1 MKKMYIRHA
10 SELVTCRGKGPKRG
24 SEMADIGLIQDGAV
38 LLADGRIE
46 AVGTTKELD
55 QRLGL
60 DLEQTDVLQPAT
72 GSCSFQAAET
82 ADTRINGQPVS
93 VLNAFGKTV
102 LPGFVDSHTHFIF
115 GGFRADEFSWR
126 LKGDSY
132 MSIMERGGGINATIR
147 PTKEASEEELVAV
160 GMDRLNRMAEFGVT
174 TVEGKS
180 GYGMDCDT
188 ELKQL
193 RVMKE
198 LDRRHPLDVVSTF
211 LGPHSVLPEYKGR
224 EREFLD
230 HMLTRVMPLVREEN
244 LAEFADIFCEKN
256 VFSIEDSEYYLN
268 QAKKLGFRL
277 KIHADEMYPLGGS
290 ELAARVGA
298 VSADHLLKA
307 SDEGIRQMAE
317 AGVIST
323 LLPATAF
330 CLKEEYAPA
339 RKMIDSGCAVALAS
353 DLNPGSCFTNSIP
366 LLIALGCIYM
376 NMSIEEVITA
386 LTINGAAAV
395 GRADTIGS
403 IEEGK
408 QADILIMKYPSI
420 SYLPYHTAVSQAET
434 VIKKGEIIFSKKW

>member
-1 MKKMYIRHA
+1 M
-10 SELVTCRGKGPKRG
+10 
-24 SEMADIGLIQDGAV
+24 
-38 LLADGRIE
+38 LLSDGRIE

-60 DLEQTDVLQPAT
+60 DPNQSDALHHETASISSQAAEPADTELNGQPAT
-72 GSCSFQAAET
+72 
-82 ADTRINGQPVS
+82 I
-93 VLNAFGKTV
+93 LNAWEKTV

-147 PTKEASEEELVAV
+147 PTKEASEEDLIAA

-180 GYGMDCDT
+180 GYGMDCET

-230 HMLTRVMPLVREEN
+230 YMLTQVMPLVKKEN

-277 KIHADEMYPLGGS
+277 KIHADEMYPLGGG
-290 ELAARVGA
+290 ELAAR
-298 VSADHLLKA
+298 A
-307 SDEGIRQMAE
+307 SRLCGSPAEGLRR
-317 AGVIST
+317 GH
-323 LLPATAF
+323 P
-330 CLKEEYAPA
+330 P
-339 RKMIDSGCAVALAS
+339 DG
-353 DLNPGSCFTNSIP
+353 
-366 LLIALGCIYM
+366 
-376 NMSIEEVITA
+376 
-386 LTINGAAAV
+386 
-395 GRADTIGS
+395 
-403 IEEGK
+403 
-408 QADILIMKYPSI
+408 
-420 SYLPYHTAVSQAET
+420 
-434 VIKKGEIIFSKKW
+434 

>member
-1 MKKMYIRHA
+1 
-10 SELVTCRGKGPKRG
+10 
-24 SEMADIGLIQDGAV
+24 MADIGLIEDGAV
-38 LLADGRIE
+38 LLSDGRIE

-60 DLEQTDVLQPAT
+60 DPKQADALHHETASISSQAAEPADTELNGQPAT
-72 GSCSFQAAET
+72 T
-82 ADTRINGQPVS
+82 
-93 VLNAFGKTV
+93 LNAWGKTV

-147 PTKEASEEELVAV
+147 PTKEASEEDLIAA

-180 GYGMDCDT
+180 GYGMDCET

-230 HMLTRVMPLVREEN
+230 YMLTQVMPLAKKEN

-277 KIHADEMYPLGGS
+277 KIHADEMYPLGGG
-290 ELAARVGA
+290 ELAARREP
-298 VSADHLLKA
+298 SL
-307 SDEGIRQMAE
+307 R
-317 AGVIST
+317 
-323 LLPATAF
+323 
-330 CLKEEYAPA
+330 
-339 RKMIDSGCAVALAS
+339 
-353 DLNPGSCFTNSIP
+353 
-366 LLIALGCIYM
+366 
-376 NMSIEEVITA
+376 ITC
-386 LTINGAAAV
+386 
-395 GRADTIGS
+395 
-403 IEEGK
+403 
-408 QADILIMKYPSI
+408 
-420 SYLPYHTAVSQAET
+420 
-434 VIKKGEIIFSKKW
+434 